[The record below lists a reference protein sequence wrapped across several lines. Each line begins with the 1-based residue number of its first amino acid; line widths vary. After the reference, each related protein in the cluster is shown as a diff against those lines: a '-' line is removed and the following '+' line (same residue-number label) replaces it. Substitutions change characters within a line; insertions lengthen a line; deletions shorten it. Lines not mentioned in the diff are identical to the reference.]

1 MLAAHPG
8 LCPGAHCSAQLSWAP
23 PQHVGSPLLA
33 AQVTYTAPRRPDWKQ
48 GFQIDPQS
56 VRIITLQ
63 AALHAEQGA
72 AAV

>member
-1 MLAAHPG
+1 M
-8 LCPGAHCSAQLSWAP
+8 
-23 PQHVGSPLLA
+23 GSPLLA